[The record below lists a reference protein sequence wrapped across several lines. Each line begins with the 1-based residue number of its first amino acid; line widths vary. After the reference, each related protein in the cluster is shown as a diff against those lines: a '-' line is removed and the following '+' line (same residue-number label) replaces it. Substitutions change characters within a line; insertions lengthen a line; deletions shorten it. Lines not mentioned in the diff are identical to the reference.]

1 MKAEEHKDS
10 CTDHYR
16 IHIEVDRCDGF
27 HGAVGINVTSSTAN
41 MIEGFTRLWLAS
53 ARTDEERT
61 MATALSDM
69 LKAAFVKPARKTEGP
84 IRKVVPF
91 RRLER
96 GPFAS
101 TPTITRCTYIEG
113 PHLEPGWGCC
123 ACAKKHPDGSAV
135 YNGILRDECKVCG
148 HECCLP
154 GRERTKLSRAAKIKT
169 AKRKAKS

>member
-1 MKAEEHKDS
+1 MKPEGHKDS

-27 HGAVGINVTSSTAN
+27 HGAVGVNITSSTAN
-41 MIEGFTRLWLAS
+41 TIEGFTRLWLAS

-135 YNGILRDECKVCG
+135 YNGILRDECKLCG
-148 HECCLP
+148 HKCCMP
-154 GRERTKLSRAAKIKT
+154 AKALKVHRQD
-169 AKRKAKS
+169 AKRKARQP